1 MNLSTIQGI
10 IDYEVKAGHR
20 KPIKYVY
27 DAMRAIN
34 EVSIANGGEPLTPEQ
49 DIRFSQFMEEVVE
62 NQREKDLIYVSHF
75 FHKAYITLF
84 ITIQVLREVPSPAS
98 IDEVQNVYKALT
110 RLGYSDLISNGLD
123 ENVFETYLRGIV

>member
-1 MNLSTIQGI
+1 MNLTTIQGI
-10 IDYEVKAGHR
+10 IDYEVKAGFR

-34 EVSIANGGEPLTPEQ
+34 EVSVANGGEPLTPEQ

-62 NQREKDLIYVSHF
+62 TQREKDLIYVSHF

-84 ITIQVLREVPSPAS
+84 VTVQAMKEEPSPAS
-98 IDEVQNVYKALT
+98 IDEVRKVYQALT
-110 RLGYSDLISNGLD
+110 RLAYSELLTDGLSP
-123 ENVFETYLRGIV
+123 EILEKYL